1 MYVSGKLPF
10 SPPDKKF
17 IDWLTV
23 GLTKSLDTYARQGG
37 VLSLGR
43 YQLVG
48 VLHKQKLE
56 PYREV
61 FEDVK
66 VEKSFG
72 LLGIDEKISLLN
84 PFLATVQDLDFI
96 NPGSFASEQKIHI
109 IWAQPERNLGRVL
122 LVDGNTGDNVTLD
135 CSDSPDDEVCTRQE
149 QPGDW
154 NLKLER
160 TARQTKVVMEKKGSF
175 EVTAIYD
182 TEKQTIN
189 RVVTW
194 SDGSTT
200 ERTIDLNEYLPIN
213 LTQKVDELAISP
225 TVLDILHTRVDED
238 RLTGYYMQQLSE
250 AVNATNIL
258 QTVQVY
264 PANDR
269 SAPVEFR

>member
-61 FEDVK
+61 FENVK

-84 PFLATVQDLDFI
+84 PFLATV
-96 NPGSFASEQKIHI
+96 
-109 IWAQPERNLGRVL
+109 
-122 LVDGNTGDNVTLD
+122 
-135 CSDSPDDEVCTRQE
+135 
-149 QPGDW
+149 
-154 NLKLER
+154 
-160 TARQTKVVMEKKGSF
+160 
-175 EVTAIYD
+175 
-182 TEKQTIN
+182 
-189 RVVTW
+189 
-194 SDGSTT
+194 
-200 ERTIDLNEYLPIN
+200 
-213 LTQKVDELAISP
+213 
-225 TVLDILHTRVDED
+225 
-238 RLTGYYMQQLSE
+238 
-250 AVNATNIL
+250 
-258 QTVQVY
+258 
-264 PANDR
+264 
-269 SAPVEFR
+269 

>member
-1 MYVSGKLPF
+1 M
-10 SPPDKKF
+10 
-17 IDWLTV
+17 
-23 GLTKSLDTYARQGG
+23 
-37 VLSLGR
+37 
-43 YQLVG
+43 
-48 VLHKQKLE
+48 
-56 PYREV
+56 
-61 FEDVK
+61 
-66 VEKSFG
+66 
-72 LLGIDEKISLLN
+72 
-84 PFLATVQDLDFI
+84 
-96 NPGSFASEQKIHI
+96 
-109 IWAQPERNLGRVL
+109 L